1 MASKTYDLIHVK
13 VGNQFGFRLPS
24 AFWTDHPHL
33 KSASGQVQVVSE
45 DTLIVK
51 LNPQSVKEEDA
62 SEDLLMAAFL
72 DMLMDDAVT
81 HPSKLIPYTQEMVDE
96 EDELLASVTLDP

>member
-1 MASKTYDLIHVK
+1 MAPKTYDLIHVK

-24 AFWTDHPHL
+24 AFWVDHPHL

-51 LNPQSVKEEDA
+51 LSPQSAREEDA

-72 DMLMDDAVT
+72 DMLMDDAIA
-81 HPSKLIPYTQEMVDE
+81 HPSKLIPYTQEMMDE
-96 EDELLASVTLDP
+96 EDELLARVTLDP

>member
-1 MASKTYDLIHVK
+1 MASKIYDLIHVK

-24 AFWTDHPHL
+24 AFWIDNPHL
-33 KSASGQVQVVSE
+33 KSASGQVQVVAE

-51 LNPQSVKEEDA
+51 LNPQSAREDA

-72 DMLMDDAVT
+72 DMLMDDAVA
-81 HPSKLIPYTQEMVDE
+81 HPSKLIPYTQEMMDE

>member
-1 MASKTYDLIHVK
+1 MASKIYDLIHVK

-24 AFWTDHPHL
+24 AFWADNPHL

-51 LNPQSVKEEDA
+51 LSLQSAREEDA
-62 SEDLLMAAFL
+62 SEDLMMSAFL
-72 DMLMDDAVT
+72 DMLMDDAMAR
-81 HPSKLIPYTQEMVDE
+81 PSKLIPYTQEMIDE
-96 EDELLASVTLDP
+96 EDELLARVTLDP